1 MKKFLLILLACVM
14 LFSLAG
20 CLGIDE
26 NDSGSID
33 FDYEIID
40 FVRLKDFSPNE
51 ESNIVITTTVLEY
64 ENFLDYMKFYMLSE
78 NGNTSTPGQIIDT
91 ESKKYTADFFSTH
104 DLVFIYTEDERNT
117 INTVTDVKYS
127 SGKGELSVELSKAIS
142 QTSDNGPKYRLIL
155 VSVPKTGF
163 TSSGFSVTK
172 FVQTSSVA
180 KNEVYTN
187 ISIVTGK
194 TDGAIYSTVQLS
206 DGSTER
212 LIFDISYDDDLKVG
226 DRIVTVCNTMYS
238 DGKNNFYCDPVYFRK
253 FSDKAENRLS
263 FESYLY
269 LYPAEDSSKVKISLK
284 LDGMLFDSFPKMS
297 SDSWEMT
304 ASDDGLLKDASGAE
318 YGNLSWTGFL
328 NAKYDL
334 STGYCISVGEV
345 QSFFT
350 EKAAEFGLSEAE
362 SKDFVSY
369 WSKKLQTGPYYYIS
383 LASDPNSPE
392 VTYEISEKSE
402 SASRLYVIAIPVEE
416 PIELAVQKTV
426 PLPLRAGT
434 GLKISEWGGIVLPS
448 DVFSKSK

>member
-1 MKKFLLILLACVM
+1 MKKILLILLAAVM

-33 FDYEIID
+33 FDYEVID

-51 ESNIVITTTVLEY
+51 ESNIVITRTVLEY

-78 NGNTSTPGQIIDT
+78 NGNPSAPGQIIDP
-91 ESKKYTADFFSTH
+91 ESKKYTADFFSSH

-127 SGKGELSVELSKAIS
+127 SGKGELSVELSKAVS
-142 QTSDNGPKYRLIL
+142 QAADRGPKYRLIL

-163 TSSGFSVTK
+163 TSSVFNVTR
-172 FVQTSSVA
+172 FVQTSSAA
-180 KNEVYTN
+180 KSEVYTN

-226 DRIVTVCNTMYS
+226 DRIITVCNTMYS

-253 FSDKAENRLS
+253 YSDKTENNLS
-263 FESYLY
+263 FESFLY
-269 LYPAEDSSKVKISLK
+269 LYPSEDDTKVTVTLR
-284 LDGMLFDSFPKMS
+284 LDGMLFGSFPKMS
-297 SDSWEMT
+297 SDTWTVTTSV
-304 ASDDGLLKDASGAE
+304 DGFLTDSTGAE
-318 YGNLSWTGFL
+318 YGNLSWSGFL
-328 NAKYDL
+328 NTKYDL
-334 STGYCISVGEV
+334 STGYCISLDEV
-345 QSFFT
+345 RSFFT
-350 EKAAEFGLSEAE
+350 EKAAEFGLSEDE

-369 WSKKLQTGPYYYIS
+369 WTKKLPSSAYYYIS
-383 LASDPNSPE
+383 IASDPNSAE
-392 VTYEISEKSE
+392 VTYEVSEKSE
-402 SASRLYVIAIPVEE
+402 SANRLYIIAVPVDH
-416 PIELAVQKTV
+416 PIDLSVQKAA
-426 PLPLRAGT
+426 PLALRAGA
-434 GLKISEWGGIVLPS
+434 GLKISEWGGIVLPY